1 MCANHC
7 QACFVAPR
15 RTRLRRVRIVLEAVP
30 NVSEG
35 QRVCVISAIGAA
47 FGRDALLLDT
57 HSDADH
63 NRSVFTLA
71 AEEHDLLESLLAGIA
86 AAVERIDL
94 REHVGVH
101 PRVGAVDVVPVV
113 PFAPESMERA
123 NRGPPPCPSRRSCAP
138 VFLSGEVGGAPR
150 MLRRRSRRL
159 GDASTRQA
167 RPGRGPSRD
176 DPGLGRAV
184 GARHASSPTT
194 RADDGRRSDRPGHRG
209 FVRSQWGCAACRPSG
224 PPRLRPQVSMNVIDV
239 DAAPL
244 HEVVEWVQREAAIHG
259 VSVSGGELVGLV
271 PERVVVAAA
280 SAGAELPGVDASQV
294 LETVLRSRL
303 AEWPTRSS

>member
-1 MCANHC
+1 
-7 QACFVAPR
+7 
-15 RTRLRRVRIVLEAVP
+15 VLEAVP

-35 QRVCVISAIGAA
+35 RRADVVSAIGAA
-47 FGRDALLLDT
+47 FGRSALLLDT

-71 AEEHDLLESLLAGIA
+71 ADEGDLLESLLAGIA

-123 NRGPPPCPSRRSCAP
+123 KSAARLVAARVGEELGLP
-138 VFLSGEVGGAPR
+138 VFLYGELGEGRRPAYFRHGGLDELRQRVDSGELIPDEGPREIDPRSGAV
-150 MLRRRSRRL
+150 L
-159 GDASTRQA
+159 
-167 RPGRGPSRD
+167 
-176 DPGLGRAV
+176 V
-184 GARHASSPTT
+184 GARHALVAYNLDLTTDDLRIAQVVAASVRESSGGMSGVQAIGL
-194 RADDGRRSDRPGHRG
+194 RLPGSSRT
-209 FVRSQWGCAACRPSG
+209 
-224 PPRLRPQVSMNVIDV
+224 QVSMNVIDV

-244 HEVVEWVQREAAIHG
+244 HEVVERVRREAGAHG

-271 PERVVVAAA
+271 PERVVAAAA
-280 SAGAELPGVDASQV
+280 SAGAELPGIDPSQV

-303 AEWPTRSS
+303 AEWRTRSS

>member
-1 MCANHC
+1 M
-7 QACFVAPR
+7 
-15 RTRLRRVRIVLEAVP
+15 P

-35 QRVCVISAIGAA
+35 RRTEVVSAIGAA
-47 FGRDALLLDT
+47 FGRNALLLDT

-113 PFAPESMERA
+113 PFALESMERA
-123 NRGPPPCPSRRSCAP
+123 KSASRVLAARVGEELRLP
-138 VFLSGEVGGAPR
+138 VFLYGEVGEGRRPAYFR
-150 MLRRRSRRL
+150 RGGLDELRRRV
-159 GDASTRQA
+159 DAA
-167 RPGRGPSRD
+167 ELVPDEGPREI
-176 DPGLGRAV
+176 DPRSGAVLV
-184 GARHASSPTT
+184 GARHALVAYNLDLTTDDVRIAQAVAASVRESSGGMRGVQAIGLRLPGS
-194 RADDGRRSDRPGHRG
+194 GRT
-209 FVRSQWGCAACRPSG
+209 
-224 PPRLRPQVSMNVIDV
+224 QVSMNVIDV

-244 HEVVEWVQREAAIHG
+244 HEVVEWVQREAPVHG

-271 PERVVVAAA
+271 PERVVAAAA

>member
-1 MCANHC
+1 
-7 QACFVAPR
+7 
-15 RTRLRRVRIVLEAVP
+15 VLEAVP
-30 NVSEG
+30 NASEG
-35 QRVCVISAIGAA
+35 RKAEVVAAIGAA
-47 FGRDALLLDT
+47 FAQDAVLLDT

-71 AEEHDLLESLLAGIA
+71 AEEGDLLESLLAGIA

-113 PFAPESMERA
+113 PLAPDSMERA
-123 NRGPPPCPSRRSCAP
+123 TSAARVLAARVGEELRLP
-138 VFLSGEVGGAPR
+138 VFLYGEVGEGRRPAYFRRGGPDE
-150 MLRRRSRRL
+150 LRRRL
-159 GDASTRQA
+159 DAGELD
-167 RPGRGPSRD
+167 PDEGPRKV
-176 DPGLGRAV
+176 DPRSGAVLV
-184 GARHASSPTT
+184 GARHALVAYNLELTTEDVQIAEAVAASVRESSGGMRGVQAIGLRLPGS
-194 RADDGRRSDRPGHRG
+194 GRT
-209 FVRSQWGCAACRPSG
+209 
-224 PPRLRPQVSMNVIDV
+224 QVSMNVIDV

-244 HEVVEWVQREAAIHG
+244 HEVVERVRREAAIHG

-271 PERVVVAAA
+271 PERVVAAAA